1 MKNLKFDKKAVVI
14 ILILLAAFLIFS
26 AMFLFIGI
34 NSKNISFFLPKR
46 FIKVATIILV
56 SYCVSYSSVSFQTI
70 TNNRLLTPSV
80 IGLDALYMFIQTLIV
95 MFIGTGTISMM
106 TGYTNFIISVIIMV
120 LSSCLLFL
128 ALFKKENTNIYFLIL
143 VGIII
148 GTLFNGMATFMQVI
162 MDPNEFSNLQ
172 DKMFASF
179 NNINESLLGISAV
192 IVILCIIFT
201 IKDNSKLDVISLG
214 QDHAVNLG
222 VNYHKFVLKSL
233 IIISILISVSTALVG
248 PIIFLG
254 ILVVS
259 VSRKLHDTYKHK
271 YRIVITFLFS
281 TVILIAALLFTERVI
296 KFSTTISVIIN
307 FVGGILF
314 IYMILKEKRV

>member
-1 MKNLKFDKKAVVI
+1 MKNLKIDKKAVVL

-26 AMFLFIGI
+26 AMFLFIGL

-46 FIKVATIILV
+46 FIKVSTIFLV

-80 IGLDALYMFIQTLIV
+80 IGLDALYMFIQTVIV

-106 TGYTNFIISVIIMV
+106 SGYTNFIISVLLMV
-120 LSSCLLFL
+120 LSSCLLFML
-128 ALFKKENTNIYFLIL
+128 LFKKDKTNVYFLVL
-143 VGIII
+143 AGIII
-148 GTLFNGMATFMQVI
+148 GTLFNGMSTFMQVI

-179 NNINESLLGISAV
+179 NNINEGLLGISSI
-192 IVILCIIFT
+192 IVILCMIFT
-201 IKDNSKLDVISLG
+201 LKDNSKLDAISLG
-214 QDHAVNLG
+214 QDHAINLG
-222 VNYHKFVLKSL
+222 VDYHKFVLRNL
-233 IIISILISVSTALVG
+233 IIISILVSVSTALVG
-248 PIIFLG
+248 PITFLG

-271 YRIVITFLFS
+271 YRIIITFLFS
-281 TVILIAALLFTERVI
+281 AVILMAALLLTERI
-296 KFSTTISVIIN
+296 LKFSTTISVLIN

>member
-1 MKNLKFDKKAVVI
+1 MKNLKLDKKAIII

-26 AMFLFIGI
+26 AIFLFIGL
-34 NSKNISFFLPKR
+34 NSRNISFFLPKR
-46 FIKVATIILV
+46 FTKVATIFLV

-80 IGLDALYMFIQTLIV
+80 IGLDALYMFIQTVIV

-106 TGYTNFIISVIIMV
+106 TGYTNFIISVVMMV

-128 ALFKKENTNIYFLIL
+128 TLFKRENTNIYFLIL

-162 MDPNEFSNLQ
+162 MDPNEFSKLQ

-192 IVILCIIFT
+192 IVVLCFIFT
-201 IKDNSKLDVISLG
+201 LKDNSKLDVISLG
-214 QDHAVNLG
+214 QDHAINLG
-222 VNYHKFVLKSL
+222 VNYHKFVLKNL
-233 IIISILISVSTALVG
+233 IITSILVSVSTALVG
-248 PIIFLG
+248 PITFLG

-259 VSRKLHDTYKHK
+259 VSRKLYDTYKHK
-271 YRIVITFLFS
+271 YRIIITFLFS
-281 TVILIAALLFTERVI
+281 AVILMATLLFTERVI

-307 FVGGILF
+307 FVGGLIF

>member
-1 MKNLKFDKKAVVI
+1 MKNLKFDKKAFVI

-26 AMFLFIGI
+26 AMFLFIGL

-46 FIKVATIILV
+46 FIKVATIVLV

-80 IGLDALYMFIQTLIV
+80 IGLDALYMFIQTVIV
-95 MFIGTGTISMM
+95 MFIGTGTISIM
-106 TGYTNFIISVIIMV
+106 TGYTNFIISVVVMV
-120 LSSCLLFL
+120 LSSCVLFL
-128 ALFKKENTNIYFLIL
+128 VLFKKERTNIYFLIL

-192 IVILCIIFT
+192 IVVFCMIFT
-201 IKDNSKLDVISLG
+201 IRDNSKLDVISLG
-214 QDHAVNLG
+214 QDHAINLG
-222 VNYHKFVLKSL
+222 VNYHKFVLRSL
-233 IIISILISVSTALVG
+233 IVISILVSVSTALVG
-248 PIIFLG
+248 PITFLG

-259 VSRKLHDTYKHK
+259 VSRKLYDTYKHK

-281 TVILIAALLFTERVI
+281 AVILMAALLFTERII
-296 KFSTTISVIIN
+296 KFGTTISVIIN

>member
-1 MKNLKFDKKAVVI
+1 MKNLKFDKKAFVI

-26 AMFLFIGI
+26 AMFLFIGL

-46 FIKVATIILV
+46 FIKVATIVLV
-56 SYCVSYSSVSFQTI
+56 SYCVSYFSVSFQTI

-80 IGLDALYMFIQTLIV
+80 IGLDALYMFIQTVIV
-95 MFIGTGTISMM
+95 MFIGTGTISIM
-106 TGYTNFIISVIIMV
+106 TGYTNFIISVVVMV
-120 LSSCLLFL
+120 LSSCVLFL
-128 ALFKKENTNIYFLIL
+128 VLFKKERTNIYFLIL

-192 IVILCIIFT
+192 IVVFCMIFT
-201 IKDNSKLDVISLG
+201 IRDNSKLDVISLG
-214 QDHAVNLG
+214 QDHAINLG
-222 VNYHKFVLKSL
+222 VNYHKFVLRSL
-233 IIISILISVSTALVG
+233 IVISILVSVSTALVG
-248 PIIFLG
+248 PITFLG

-259 VSRKLHDTYKHK
+259 VSRKLYDTYKHK

-281 TVILIAALLFTERVI
+281 AVILMAALLFTERII
-296 KFSTTISVIIN
+296 KFGTTISVIIN